1 MKLRRALATAA
12 VAAVVAPAAL
22 LASSSAYA
30 TGDAS
35 ASPSAPTSA
44 SPDVTDETDVT
55 DGTDENDGTA
65 SGTTTDP
72 APGDATGSPAGS
84 PDATK
89 ETGEEGTAEEGTGEE
104 GTPALDGSKPT
115 TSAPAKPSPSTSA
128 PEESEESEESQA
140 PGPEPSA
147 CEDTKVDVDIEGL
160 PGEIAA
166 GSGWHEFS
174 LNVANNSGSTLQ
186 NLEYLAGA
194 SADLDGEDLFE
205 SEKVGLQAWNPEDES
220 WEDLDELGYAG
231 GYIGYTDELAP
242 DYEVAIPMRIDVR
255 AGAPVGAG
263 FTLGATIYGDAD
275 GECTGFGDVAYK
287 FRIVAPGTDTEGTR
301 PQEGGK
307 APVAPVTVEKQAA
320 DAPEVTG
327 SLASTGADSALP
339 VIGLVGGLAV
349 VVGGGAVFVVRRR
362 KAGSDA

>member
-1 MKLRRALATAA
+1 MKLRRALAAAA
-12 VAAVVAPAAL
+12 VTAVVAPAAL
-22 LASSSAYA
+22 LAAPSAHA
-30 TGDAS
+30 TGDTS
-35 ASPSAPTSA
+35 ASPSASASA
-44 SPDVTDETDVT
+44 SPDETDDTDVTDETAS
-55 DGTDENDGTA
+55 ETA
-65 SGTTTDP
+65 TDP
-72 APGDATGSPAGS
+72 APGDATGSPTGS
-84 PDATK
+84 PGATE
-89 ETGEEGTAEEGTGEE
+89 ETGEAGSGEE
-104 GTPALDGSKPT
+104 ETPAPDASEST
-115 TSAPAKPSPSTSA
+115 TSAPANPSPSASV
-128 PEESEESEESQA
+128 PEGSEGSEGPEESQA
-140 PGPEPSA
+140 PDPEPSV

-174 LNVANNSGSTLQ
+174 LNVANDSGSTLR

-194 SADLDGEDLFE
+194 SADLDGEELFE

-220 WEDLDELGYAG
+220 WVDLDDLGYAV

-242 DYEVAIPMRIDVR
+242 DYEVAIPMRINVR
-255 AGAPVGAG
+255 ADAPVGAG

-307 APVAPVTVEKQAA
+307 APLAPVTVEKAPA
-320 DAPEVTG
+320 NVPEVTG
-327 SLASTGADSALP
+327 SLASTGAGSALP

-362 KAGSDA
+362 KAGSDT

>member
-1 MKLRRALATAA
+1 MKLRRALAAAA
-12 VAAVVAPAAL
+12 VTAVVAPAVL
-22 LASSSAYA
+22 LAAPSAHA
-30 TGDAS
+30 TGDTS
-35 ASPSAPTSA
+35 ASPSASTSA
-44 SPDVTDETDVT
+44 SPDETDVT
-55 DGTDENDGTA
+55 DGTDVTDETA
-65 SGTTTDP
+65 SETATDP
-72 APGDATGSPAGS
+72 APGDATRGPTGSPS
-84 PDATK
+84 ATE
-89 ETGEEGTAEEGTGEE
+89 ETGEEGTGEE
-104 GTPALDGSKPT
+104 ESPAPDSSEST
-115 TSAPAKPSPSTSA
+115 TSAPAVPSPSASA
-128 PEESEESEESQA
+128 PEESGEPEESQA
-140 PGPEPSA
+140 PDPEPSVCA
-147 CEDTKVDVDIEGL
+147 DTKVDVDIEGL

-174 LNVANNSGSTLQ
+174 LNVANNSGSMLQ

-205 SEKVGLQAWNPEDES
+205 SEKVGLQAWNPQDES
-220 WEDLDELGYAG
+220 WEDLDELGYAV

-242 DYEVAIPMRIDVR
+242 DYEVAIPMRINVR

-327 SLASTGADSALP
+327 SLASTGAGSALP

>member
-1 MKLRRALATAA
+1 MKLRRALAAAA
-12 VAAVVAPAAL
+12 VTAVVAPAAL
-22 LASSSAYA
+22 LAAPSAYA
-30 TGDAS
+30 TGDAPASPS
-35 ASPSAPTSA
+35 ASPSASTSSS
-44 SPDVTDETDVT
+44 SPSDEAGEAGEADETDETAS
-55 DGTDENDGTA
+55 ETA
-65 SGTTTDP
+65 TGP
-72 APGDATGSPAGS
+72 APGDTASSPTGSPSATEEAS
-84 PDATK
+84 P
-89 ETGEEGTAEEGTGEE
+89 EEA
-104 GTPALDGSKPT
+104 PAPDGSEST
-115 TSAPAKPSPSTSA
+115 TSAPAAPSPGTSA
-128 PEESEESEESQA
+128 PEASET
-140 PGPEPSA
+140 PDPEPSV

-160 PGEIAA
+160 PGEIAV

-174 LNVANNSGSTLQ
+174 LNVANDSGSTLQ

-205 SEKVGLQAWNPEDES
+205 SEKVGLQAWNPQDET
-220 WEDLDELGYAG
+220 WEDLDELGYAV

-242 DYEVAIPMRIDVR
+242 DYEVAIPMRINVR

-301 PQEGGK
+301 PQEGGR
-307 APVAPVTVEKQAA
+307 APVAPVTVEKPAA
-320 DAPEVTG
+320 DTPEVTG
-327 SLASTGADSALP
+327 SLASTGSSSALP

-362 KAGSDA
+362 RTGSDA

>member
-1 MKLRRALATAA
+1 MKLRRALAAAA
-12 VAAVVAPAAL
+12 VTAVVAPAAL
-22 LASSSAYA
+22 LAAPSAHA
-30 TGDAS
+30 TGDTS
-35 ASPSAPTSA
+35 ASPSASTSA
-44 SPDVTDETDVT
+44 SPDETDVT
-55 DGTDENDGTA
+55 DGTDVTDATA
-65 SGTTTDP
+65 SETATDP
-72 APGDATGSPAGS
+72 APGDATGGPTGS
-84 PDATK
+84 PSATE
-89 ETGEEGTAEEGTGEE
+89 ETGEEGTGEE
-104 GTPALDGSKPT
+104 ETPAPDASEST
-115 TSAPAKPSPSTSA
+115 TSAPAVPSPSTSA
-128 PEESEESEESQA
+128 PEESGKPGEPEESQA
-140 PGPEPSA
+140 PDPEPSVCA
-147 CEDTKVDVDIEGL
+147 DTKVDVDIEGL

-205 SEKVGLQAWNPEDES
+205 SEKVGLQAWNPQDES
-220 WEDLDELGYAG
+220 WEDLDELGYAV

-242 DYEVAIPMRIDVR
+242 DYEVAIPMRINVR

-327 SLASTGADSALP
+327 SLASTGAGSALP

>member
-1 MKLRRALATAA
+1 PHPTDYPH
-12 VAAVVAPAAL
+12 AP
-22 LASSSAYA
+22 
-30 TGDAS
+30 D
-35 ASPSAPTSA
+35 
-44 SPDVTDETDVT
+44 D
-55 DGTDENDGTA
+55 TA
-65 SGTTTDP
+65 SETATDP
-72 APGDATGSPAGS
+72 APGDATGSPTGS
-84 PDATK
+84 PGAT
-89 ETGEEGTAEEGTGEE
+89 EGTDEEGSGEEE
-104 GTPALDGSKPT
+104 TPAPDASEST
-115 TSAPAKPSPSTSA
+115 TSAPAIPSPSAST
-128 PEESEESEESQA
+128 PEGSEESEA
-140 PGPEPSA
+140 PDPEPSVCA
-147 CEDTKVDVDIEGL
+147 DTKVDVDIEGL

-194 SADLDGEDLFE
+194 SADLDGEELFE

-220 WEDLDELGYAG
+220 WEDLDELGYAV

-242 DYEVAIPMRIDVR
+242 DYEVAIPMRINVR
-255 AGAPVGAG
+255 ADAPVGAG

-307 APVAPVTVEKQAA
+307 APLAPVTVEKAPA
-320 DAPEVTG
+320 NVPEVTG
-327 SLASTGADSALP
+327 SLASTGAGSALP

-362 KAGSDA
+362 KAGSDT

>member
-1 MKLRRALATAA
+1 MKLRRALAAAA
-12 VAAVVAPAAL
+12 VTAVVAPAAL
-22 LASSSAYA
+22 LAAPSAHA
-30 TGDAS
+30 TGDTS
-35 ASPSAPTSA
+35 ASPSVSSA
-44 SPDVTDETDVT
+44 SPDETDVT
-55 DGTDENDGTA
+55 DETA
-65 SGTTTDP
+65 SETATDP
-72 APGDATGSPAGS
+72 APGDATGSPTGS
-84 PDATK
+84 PGATEETDGE
-89 ETGEEGTAEEGTGEE
+89 ETGEEE
-104 GTPALDGSKPT
+104 TPAPDASEST
-115 TSAPAKPSPSTSA
+115 TSAPANPSPSASA
-128 PEESEESEESQA
+128 PEGSEGSEGPEESQA
-140 PGPEPSA
+140 PDPEPSV
-147 CEDTKVDVDIEGL
+147 CEDSKVDVDIEGL

-174 LNVANNSGSTLQ
+174 LNVANDSGSTLR

-194 SADLDGEDLFE
+194 SADLDGEELFE

-220 WEDLDELGYAG
+220 WVDLDELGYAV

-242 DYEVAIPMRIDVR
+242 DYEVAIPMRINVR
-255 AGAPVGAG
+255 ADAPVGAG

-307 APVAPVTVEKQAA
+307 APLAPVTVEKAPA
-320 DAPEVTG
+320 NVPEVTG
-327 SLASTGADSALP
+327 SLASTGAGSALP

-362 KAGSDA
+362 KAGSDT

>member
-1 MKLRRALATAA
+1 MKLRRALAAAA
-12 VAAVVAPAAL
+12 VTAVVAPAAL
-22 LASSSAYA
+22 LAAPAAHA

-35 ASPSAPTSA
+35 PSPSASSDRSVLETAPAPAPSDSA
-44 SPDVTDETDVT
+44 STST
-55 DGTDENDGTA
+55 
-65 SGTTTDP
+65 
-72 APGDATGSPAGS
+72 GS
-84 PDATK
+84 PDATRSPRTS
-89 ETGEEGTAEEGTGEE
+89 EPPAAGNTTDEE
-104 GTPALDGSKPT
+104 GTPAPDDSRT
-115 TSAPAKPSPSTSA
+115 ATSAPAAPSPSTSA
-128 PEESEESEESQA
+128 PEETGTPA
-140 PGPEPSA
+140 PEPSV

-174 LNVANNSGSTLQ
+174 LNVANDSGSTLQ

-194 SADLDGEDLFE
+194 SADRDGDELFE
-205 SEKVGLQAWNPEDES
+205 SRTVRLQAWNSQEKT
-220 WEDLDELGYAG
+220 WQDLDELGYAV

-242 DYEVAIPMRIDVR
+242 DYEVAVPMRIDVR

-275 GECTGFGDVAYK
+275 GECTGFGDVAYE

-301 PQEGGK
+301 PQEGGR
-307 APVAPVTVEKQAA
+307 APVAVRKPSAGT
-320 DAPEVTG
+320 PEVTG
-327 SLASTGADSALP
+327 SLAATGSGSALP

-362 KAGSDA
+362 RAGSDT

>member
-1 MKLRRALATAA
+1 MKLRRALAAAA
-12 VAAVVAPAAL
+12 VTAVVAPAAL
-22 LASSSAYA
+22 LAAPSAHA
-30 TGDAS
+30 TGDTS
-35 ASPSAPTSA
+35 ASPSASASA
-44 SPDVTDETDVT
+44 SPDETDVT
-55 DGTDENDGTA
+55 AETDETA
-65 SGTTTDP
+65 SETATDP
-72 APGDATGSPAGS
+72 APGDATGSPTGS
-84 PDATK
+84 PGATEETDGE
-89 ETGEEGTAEEGTGEE
+89 ETGEAGSGEE
-104 GTPALDGSKPT
+104 ETPAPDASEST
-115 TSAPAKPSPSTSA
+115 TSAPANPSPSASA
-128 PEESEESEESQA
+128 PEGSAGPEESQA
-140 PGPEPSA
+140 PDPEPSV

-174 LNVANNSGSTLQ
+174 LNVANDSGSTLR

-194 SADLDGEDLFE
+194 SADLDGEELFE

-220 WEDLDELGYAG
+220 WVDLDELGYAV

-242 DYEVAIPMRIDVR
+242 DYEVAIPMRINVR
-255 AGAPVGAG
+255 ADAPVGAG

-307 APVAPVTVEKQAA
+307 APLAPVTVESAPA
-320 DAPEVTG
+320 NVPEVTG
-327 SLASTGADSALP
+327 SLASTGAGSALP

-362 KAGSDA
+362 RAGSDT

>member
-1 MKLRRALATAA
+1 MKLRRALAAAA
-12 VAAVVAPAAL
+12 VTAVVAPAAL
-22 LASSSAYA
+22 LAAPSAHA
-30 TGDAS
+30 SGDTSASAS
-35 ASPSAPTSA
+35 ASP
-44 SPDVTDETDVT
+44 DETDETDVT
-55 DGTDENDGTA
+55 DETA
-65 SGTTTDP
+65 SETATDP
-72 APGDATGSPAGS
+72 APGDATGSPTGS
-84 PDATK
+84 PDATEETDGE
-89 ETGEEGTAEEGTGEE
+89 ETGEAGSGEE
-104 GTPALDGSKPT
+104 ETPAPDASEST
-115 TSAPAKPSPSTSA
+115 TSAPANPSPSASV
-128 PEESEESEESQA
+128 PEGSEGSEGPEESQA
-140 PGPEPSA
+140 PDPEPSV

-174 LNVANNSGSTLQ
+174 LNVANDSGSTLR

-194 SADLDGEDLFE
+194 SADLDGEELFE

-220 WEDLDELGYAG
+220 WVDLDELGYAV

-242 DYEVAIPMRIDVR
+242 DYEVAIPMRINVR
-255 AGAPVGAG
+255 ADAPVGAG

-275 GECTGFGDVAYK
+275 DECTGFGDVAYK

-307 APVAPVTVEKQAA
+307 APLAPVTVEKTPANV
-320 DAPEVTG
+320 PEVTG
-327 SLASTGADSALP
+327 SLASTGAGSALP

-362 KAGSDA
+362 RAGSDT

>member
-1 MKLRRALATAA
+1 MKLRRALAAAA
-12 VAAVVAPAAL
+12 VTAVVAPAAL
-22 LASSSAYA
+22 LAAPSAHA
-30 TGDAS
+30 TGGTS
-35 ASPSAPTSA
+35 ASPSASASA
-44 SPDVTDETDVT
+44 SPDETDVT
-55 DGTDENDGTA
+55 DETA
-65 SGTTTDP
+65 SETATDP
-72 APGDATGSPAGS
+72 APGDATGSPTGS
-84 PDATK
+84 PGATEETDGE
-89 ETGEEGTAEEGTGEE
+89 ETGEAGSGEE
-104 GTPALDGSKPT
+104 ETPAPDVSEST
-115 TSAPAKPSPSTSA
+115 TSAPANPSPSASA
-128 PEESEESEESQA
+128 PEGSEGSAGPEESQA
-140 PGPEPSA
+140 PDPEPSV

-174 LNVANNSGSTLQ
+174 LNVANDSGSTLR

-194 SADLDGEDLFE
+194 SADLDGEELFE

-220 WEDLDELGYAG
+220 WVDLDELGYAV

-242 DYEVAIPMRIDVR
+242 DYEVAIPMRINVR
-255 AGAPVGAG
+255 ADAPVGAG

-307 APVAPVTVEKQAA
+307 APLAPVTVEKAPA
-320 DAPEVTG
+320 NVPEVTG
-327 SLASTGADSALP
+327 SLASTGAGSALP

-349 VVGGGAVFVVRRR
+349 VAGGGAVFVVRRR
-362 KAGSDA
+362 KAGSDT